1 MKHLKVI
8 AYSFLAPALL
18 LGFCILVGRHDVS
31 WNIFIM
37 YGMLVLG
44 FLVIFINNEGSI
56 RYFLRGGWP
65 EWISIG
71 QIWLCVLGLIVFVS
85 ASTLVWILTARA
97 GIVRF
102 IFIPI
107 ALAGAYLFRY
117 AFVRNAPEDMQLY
130 EKGRKY
136 EEDPDALVTVAECND
151 SSSAYIIKGMLE
163 TNGIDAEI
171 FGDGLSETL
180 GVGKHSMP
188 IRVLVRKRDKAAAEE
203 LINE

>member
-8 AYSFLAPALL
+8 AYSFLTPALI
-18 LGFCILVGRHDVS
+18 LGFCIFVGRHDVS
-31 WNIFIM
+31 WDMLIM

-117 AFVRNAPEDMQLY
+117 AFLHNAPEDLQLY
-130 EKGRKY
+130 EKERKY
-136 EEDPDALVTVAECND
+136 EEDPDSLVTVAECND
-151 SSSAYIIKGMLE
+151 SSSAHIIKGMLE
-163 TNGIDAEI
+163 SNGIPVEI